1 MLGLGCIQV
10 AQTDVQFAQLLLVH
24 WAWCLGEQTLS
35 TLGLGEGNGPARL
48 LAVQHGLES
57 VDGLPEWQ
65 AHRKRHG
72 WDVDDIE
79 ALRDLIGDIEYQALG
94 YAVLFASR
102 PLDPREKK
110 L

>member
-1 MLGLGCIQV
+1 MTNALEL
-10 AQTDVQFAQLLLVH
+10 TDVRKVYRIAAQ
-24 WAWCLGEQTLS
+24 
-35 TLGLGEGNGPARL
+35 
-48 LAVQHGLES
+48 
-57 VDGLPEWQ
+57 
-65 AHRKRHG
+65 
-72 WDVDDIE
+72 DVE